1 MDQTSLNI
9 RSLFTTYCKK
19 HLDND
24 YLNLCNK
31 VFEDLLKG
39 DEKIF
44 KRGKAEIWAASVV
57 WSVGSINFLGD
68 KSFEPYATLADV
80 CSFFKVNTST
90 VGQKASKIKD
100 LLDISIWDSRYQLAD
115 SSVGNFLD
123 SLVMTKEGF
132 IVPADMLDD
141 DEIEEEN
148 QNSEEDVEV
157 VEEDDYPVYYKIV
170 FKANSKTSNAQ
181 IYQLEYLLKKML
193 TREDNFVNFKII
205 NNIEL
210 HFIFNGWWETVEKIE
225 EKVLSTD
232 FSISGIYSADSIKAF
247 D

>member
-9 RSLFTTYCKK
+9 KSLFNSYCKK

-31 VFEDLLKG
+31 VFEDLIKE
-39 DEKIF
+39 DEQIF

-80 CSFFKVNTST
+80 CSFFNANTST

-100 LLDISIWDSRYQLAD
+100 LLDISIWDSRYQLPD
-115 SSVGNFLD
+115 SSIGNFLD
-123 SLVMTKEGF
+123 SLVMTNEGF
-132 IVPADMLDD
+132 IVPKDILAGD
-141 DEIEEEN
+141 DEDDKGEIAK
-148 QNSEEDVEV
+148 EDVNV
-157 VEEDDYPVYYKIV
+157 VEEDEYPTYYKII
-170 FKANSKTSNAQ
+170 FKANNKTSNAQ
-181 IYQLEYLLKKML
+181 IYQLEFLLKKMI
-193 TREDNFVNFKII
+193 TRDDNFVNFKII
-205 NNIEL
+205 NNREL
-210 HFIFNGWWETVEKIE
+210 HFIFHGWWETVEKIE
-225 EKVLSTD
+225 EKTSSTD
-232 FSISGIYSADSIKAF
+232 FSISEVYYAESIEAF